1 MTELEKSIMKVI
13 SLYFDDS
20 TVYASEMHSQI
31 MDAISIVPMDIED
44 KYVQTYLW
52 ERALIAIDDPCTRGH
67 PHENMSNYCQHKTE
81 LAQRQAKLR
90 EKNT

>member
-44 KYVQTYLW
+44 EYVQTYLW
-52 ERALIAIDDPCTRGH
+52 ERALIAIDDPCERSH
-67 PHENMSNYCQHKTE
+67 PHENMGNYCQHKTE